1 MRLTGN
7 LYMTVPRFDG
17 AEMSVNACAALLK
30 KADPDRF
37 LSVMAAPPAAR
48 AVLFP
53 IYAFNVEVA
62 RAPWVTEESMIAEMR
77 LQWWRDALEEIGS
90 VGSVRRHEVV
100 TPLAEVISPVDVP
113 VLDKLVSARRW
124 DIYKDP
130 FEDETHFRDYLTATS
145 GGLLQVAGR
154 ALGAEGHDP
163 ALARFGY
170 AIGLAN
176 WFIAVPELEARGRI
190 PFVDGREQAV
200 VDLAQEG
207 LQILRET
214 RKQVPPA
221 ARAATRSGWLADRTL
236 RSAAA
241 NPAIVKDGRL
251 HISDFV
257 KKASLISRV
266 LTGSP

>member
-1 MRLTGN
+1 MRSTGS
-7 LYMTVPRFDG
+7 LCMTVRRSDG
-17 AEMSVNACAALLK
+17 PEMSVNACAALLK

-77 LQWWRDALEEIGS
+77 LQWWRDAWEEISKG
-90 VGSVRRHEVV
+90 GNVRRHEVV
-100 TPLAEVISPVDVP
+100 TPLADVISADDAE
-113 VLDKLVSARRW
+113 VLDKLVMARRW

-130 FEDETHFRDYLTATS
+130 FEDDAHFREYLTATS

-154 ALGAEGHDP
+154 ALGVKGHDP
-163 ALARFGY
+163 ALGQLGY
-170 AIGLAN
+170 AFGLAN
-176 WFIAVPELEARGRI
+176 WFAAVPELEARGRI

-207 LQILRET
+207 LQIIKEN
-214 RKQVPPA
+214 RKKVPA
-221 ARAATRSGWLADRTL
+221 VALAATRSGWLADRTL

-266 LTGSP
+266 LTGLP